1 MHIYQCAFLLTVIAI
16 NFTGI
21 AVNSTAIYLSWS
33 LPPAQGINVQHYIV
47 EVDEL
52 ETSRDW
58 TFYAVETHATVVSL
72 HPYYTYVC
80 KVAAVENSTYL
91 YTSPI
96 RVVTPEDGMIT
107 NN

>member
-1 MHIYQCAFLLTVIAI
+1 MS
-16 NFTGI
+16 
-21 AVNSTAIYLSWS
+21 STAIYLSWS
-33 LPPAQGINVQHYIV
+33 LPPVQEINVQHYIV

-58 TFYAVETHATVVSL
+58 TFYAVETHAHVISL

-80 KVAAVENSTYL
+80 KVAVVENIIYP

-96 RVVTPEDGMIT
+96 TVIT
-107 NN
+107 HQAGINFNEHRK

>member
-1 MHIYQCAFLLTVIAI
+1 MHIYHCAFLLTVIPI

-33 LPPAQGINVQHYIV
+33 LPPAQGINVELYIV

-52 ETSRDW
+52 ETNRDW
-58 TFYAVETHATVVSL
+58 TFYAVETHATVISL

-80 KVAAVENSTYL
+80 KVAVVENST
-91 YTSPI
+91 
-96 RVVTPEDGMIT
+96 VVTYSHDYYLL
-107 NN
+107 

>member
-1 MHIYQCAFLLTVIAI
+1 MCILLTVIPI

-21 AVNSTAIYLSWS
+21 AVSSTAIYLSWS
-33 LPPAQGINVQHYIV
+33 LPVVQGVNVQHYIV

-58 TFYAVETHATVVSL
+58 TFYAVETHANVISL

-80 KVAAVENSTYL
+80 KVAAVENITYL

-96 RVVTPEDGMIT
+96 TVIT
-107 NN
+107 HQAGIYFN

>member
-1 MHIYQCAFLLTVIAI
+1 MCILLTVIPI

-21 AVNSTAIYLSWS
+21 AVSSTAIYLSWS
-33 LPPAQGINVQHYIV
+33 LPVVQGVNVQHYIV

-58 TFYAVETHATVVSL
+58 TFYAVETHANVISL
-72 HPYYTYVC
+72 HPYYIYVC
-80 KVAAVENSTYL
+80 KVAAVENITYL

-96 RVVTPEDGMIT
+96 TVIT
-107 NN
+107 YQAGIYFN